1 MANPKTRFK
10 RDDGSDYPDWEEIS
24 VGEITAELTDYLPLN
39 CGYPL
44 LTSSRNGL
52 LFQEEFR
59 NKVSTENEETI
70 FSVLPRNAVTYR
82 HMSDDNIFHFNINT
96 LVDYG
101 LVSKE
106 YPVFTTI
113 NGNNLYL
120 LVEYL
125 NSSDR
130 FLEFCKAQKKGGT
143 RTRLYFNILKTFK
156 TFFPL
161 PEEQQ
166 KIADFLTTVDEVIAG
181 SEAEV
186 RNLEAQKKAVM
197 KKIFAQEIRFIRPD
211 GSNFPNWKEDRLNN
225 LCEYVDYR
233 GKTPEKVEKGIFL
246 VTAKNIR
253 MGYIDYDVSQEFIS
267 EDSYEEVMHRGKPN
281 IGDVLFTTEAP
292 CGMVAQV
299 DRDDIA
305 LAQRVIKYRS
315 KDNNSLNNTYLKYIL
330 ISDMFQDNLAQK
342 ASGGTVKGIK
352 GAVLHEMII
361 IYPSD
366 IKEQRL
372 IADFLSDFDDAIA
385 AAKKEL
391 ELWKQIK
398 EALLQQMFV

>member
-166 KIADFLTTVDEVIAG
+166 KIADFLTKVDEVIAG

-342 ASGGTVKGIK
+342 ATGGTVKGIK

-391 ELWKQIK
+391 ELWKQLK
-398 EALLQQMFV
+398 KALLQQMFV

>member
-342 ASGGTVKGIK
+342 ATGGTVKGIK

>member
-166 KIADFLTTVDEVIAG
+166 KIADFLTKVDEVIAG

-342 ASGGTVKGIK
+342 ATGGTVKGIK

-391 ELWKQIK
+391 ELWKQLK
-398 EALLQQMFV
+398 KALLQQLFV